1 MRKIYMLMC
10 CLLSL
15 QASVSLAQTVDK
27 VTISGTVMDEKGEE
41 LPGVTII
48 VKDATSINTVSDEE
62 GRFRLQN
69 IEKGSTVIFK
79 FVGFLDYSYVAT
91 ESKDKLRIGLKEN
104 VSALQEV
111 VVVAHG
117 TQRKVTTTG
126 AVTTVSV
133 KDLQIPATS
142 VSNMLGGRVPGIV
155 AVTRS
160 GEPGNDFSEFW
171 IRGISTFG
179 ASSAALILVDGVEG
193 DLNNI
198 DPMDI
203 ESFSVLKDASATAV
217 YGIRGAN
224 GVVIITTKRGKA
236 GSLKINARGSTTYSH
251 SARMPDYLGSY
262 DYARLANEARL
273 SRGLAPQYTSA
284 EVELFKTG
292 LDPDLYPNVDWRDVI
307 LNDYA
312 RFDQFNVNLSGGGTN
327 ARYYMSMGYMG
338 KDGLFSQDKDITKY
352 DANSR
357 YTKLNFRANIDVD
370 LTKSTK
376 LGLNLDNAIV
386 KNNTPGGGQ
395 IDTKE
400 LWNALSAITPASVP
414 VRYSNGNVSAYG
426 LTGNRLT
433 PYYLINYTGYNKLS
447 SNVANV
453 KLNLNQDLNS
463 ILTGLSAN
471 ALASFTYTANHTTRL
486 TKLGSEA
493 FRPGPNGGRAND
505 GSLVTLRSITSVNPV
520 YGQPSV
526 ARRQSY
532 VEARVNYARTF
543 NERHNVTGLVHA
555 YRQQDAAS
563 DADYAI
569 FSQNVIPVRFQAL
582 SARATYGY
590 KDTYLL
596 EANIGLSGSE
606 NFQPGEQYGVFP
618 ALSAGWVPS
627 NYDWWKENLSLVN
640 FFKLRGSWGQVGNA
654 SIRNPDDNNRLVRF
668 PYQTILEPTSS
679 DWGLGF
685 VETRL
690 GTEGLKWQTSTK
702 YDLGADIKLFKD
714 RIELITDVFLTDA
727 DDIYQQRVTLPEE
740 VGAAQSPWLN
750 AGSMRSW
757 GFDGSLAYN
766 QTVNKDFQFTL
777 RGNLTFSR
785 NKVSHWE
792 QSGINFP
799 YQSFTGV
806 PFGVQRGLIALGLF
820 KDEADIASSPTQ
832 TFMTNYMPG
841 DIKYKDVNNDGIIN
855 TDDRVPLKYSN
866 VPRAIYGFATSATWK
881 KWNFNVFFTGQDQV
895 SYFLGGAGYYP
906 FSGELSGNLLQMVG
920 DDGNRWIPAS
930 VSGNPATENPNARF
944 PRLSYGEN
952 ANNNRA
958 STHWLA
964 DASFL
969 RLKTAEIGYR
979 FDGAWLKRRTGISAI
994 NLSLFGD
1001 NLAVWDKLKIWDPEQ
1016 ASDNG
1021 SVYPMQRT
1029 YTLQMNLNF

>member
-1 MRKIYMLMC
+1 MKKFYIMLIC
-10 CLLSL
+10 CLLIL
-15 QASVSLAQTVDK
+15 QTSVLSAQTAEK
-27 VTISGTVMDEKGEE
+27 LTISGTVMDEKGEE
-41 LPGVTII
+41 LPGVTIV
-48 VKDATSINTVSDEE
+48 VKDATSINAVSDEE
-62 GRFRLQN
+62 GRFKLQN
-69 IEKGSTVIFK
+69 IEKGATVIFR
-79 FVGFLDYSYVAT
+79 FVGFHDYSYVVT

-126 AVTTVSV
+126 AVTTVNV
-133 KDLQIPATS
+133 QDLQIPATS
-142 VSNMLGGRVPGIV
+142 LSNMLGGRVPGIV

-198 DPMDI
+198 DPVDI

-236 GSLKINARGSTTYSH
+236 GALKISGRASNTFSH
-251 SARMPDYLGSY
+251 SARMPEYLGSY

-292 LDPDLYPNVDWRDVI
+292 LDPDLYPDVSWRDVI

-312 RFDQFNVNLSGGGTN
+312 RSDQYNVNLSGGGTN
-327 ARYYMSMGYMG
+327 ARYYMSIGYMG
-338 KDGLFSQDKDITKY
+338 KDGLFSQDNNITKY

-370 LTKSTK
+370 LTKTTK
-376 LGLNLDNAIV
+376 LGLNLDDAIV

-395 IDTKE
+395 IDTRG

-414 VRYSNGNVSAYG
+414 VRYSNGNVAAYG
-426 LTGNRLT
+426 LTGNQLT
-433 PYYLINYTGYNKLS
+433 PYYLINYTGYNRFS

-463 ILTGLSAN
+463 VLNGLTAN
-471 ALASFTYTANHTTRL
+471 VLASFTYTANHTALL
-486 TKLGSEA
+486 TKRGAEA

-505 GSLVTLRSITSVNPV
+505 GSLVTLRSITSVDPF
-520 YGQPSV
+520 YDQPSV

-532 VEARVNYARTF
+532 VEARFNYNRTF
-543 NERHNVTGLVHA
+543 NKHNVTGLIHA

-563 DADYAI
+563 DANYSIA
-569 FSQNVIPVRFQAL
+569 SQNVIPVRYQAL
-582 SARATYGY
+582 SARATYGFN
-590 KDTYLL
+590 DTYLF

-606 NFQPGEQYGVFP
+606 NFQPGDQYGIFP

-627 NYDWWKENLSLVN
+627 NYAWWKERLSVVN
-640 FFKLRGSWGQVGNA
+640 FFKLRGSWGKVGNA
-654 SIRNPDDNNRLVRF
+654 SIRNPADNNRLVRF
-668 PYQTILEPTSS
+668 PYQTIVQQTIS

-685 VETRL
+685 LETRV
-690 GTEGLKWQTSTK
+690 GTKGLKWQTSTK
-702 YDLGADIKLFKD
+702 YDVGADVRLFHDKID
-714 RIELITDVFLTDA
+714 LVADVFLTDA
-727 DDIYQQRVTLPEE
+727 QDIYQQRVTLPEE

-750 AGSMRSW
+750 AGSMKSW

-766 QTVNKDFQFTL
+766 QTINKDLRFTL

-785 NKVSHWE
+785 NKVTHWE
-792 QSGINFP
+792 QSGVNFP

-806 PFGVQRGLIALGLF
+806 PYGVQRGLIALGLF

-832 TFMTNYMPG
+832 TFMANYLPG

-855 TDDRVPLKYSN
+855 TDDVVPLKYSN
-866 VPRAIYGFATSATWK
+866 VPRAIYGFATSVTWK

-895 SYFLGGAGYYP
+895 SYFLGGPGYYP

-920 DDGNRWIPAS
+920 EESNRWIPAS

-944 PRLSYGEN
+944 PRLSYGAN

-958 STHWLA
+958 STFWLA

-969 RLKTAEIGYR
+969 RLKNAEIAYR
-979 FDGAWLKRRTGISAI
+979 FDSDWLKRRVGISTI
-994 NLSLFGD
+994 NLSLIGD

-1016 ASDNG
+1016 ASENG